1 MKIYITLDYELFF
14 GSKSGSVEK
23 CIIEPTNDLLKIV
36 DPYNVKFTCFV
47 DAGYLIQLEKQKD
60 IYPQLQND
68 YSKITKQIRDLAD
81 NGHGIELHVHPHWED
96 SYYDGA
102 NWVFSKS
109 RYKLSDFK
117 EEEIEDIITRYN
129 DILKRVSGKTPVAY
143 RAGGWS
149 AQPFGP
155 IKKALKNNNIYIDST
170 VYANGYYN
178 SVNQVFD
185 FRGVSQFNTQ
195 YHFSEDITKEDISGN
210 FKEIPIS
217 SIKVNPFFFWKF
229 AMIKLLKL
237 AEHNSYGDGF
247 AMGMDKMEA
256 LKRLTLPSF
265 SVVSIDGYK
274 ASLLRDSLDEYIAGT
289 SDAGN
294 FVMIGHPKAFTAYS
308 LKRVKQFISSTH
320 KEHQYIIYKR

>member
-47 DAGYLIQLEKQKD
+47 DAGYLIQLEKHKD

-68 YSKITKQIRDLAD
+68 YSKITKQISDLAD
-81 NGHGIELHVHPHWED
+81 NEHGIELHVHPHWED
-96 SYYDGA
+96 SYYNGA

-129 DILKRVSGKTPVAY
+129 DILKRVSGKNPVTY

-155 IKKALKNNNIYIDST
+155 IKKALKNIDADLP
-170 VYANGYYN
+170 V
-178 SVNQVFD
+178 
-185 FRGVSQFNTQ
+185 
-195 YHFSEDITKEDISGN
+195 EK
-210 FKEIPIS
+210 
-217 SIKVNPFFFWKF
+217 
-229 AMIKLLKL
+229 MIKQ
-237 AEHNSYGDGF
+237 
-247 AMGMDKMEA
+247 A
-256 LKRLTLPSF
+256 LRNILS
-265 SVVSIDGYK
+265 
-274 ASLLRDSLDEYIAGT
+274 
-289 SDAGN
+289 
-294 FVMIGHPKAFTAYS
+294 
-308 LKRVKQFISSTH
+308 
-320 KEHQYIIYKR
+320 